1 MADTS
6 SGDGK
11 VTMRLFLMLLLLCSH
26 SALSKGF
33 DTEPQ
38 ALETIDLPDRY
49 RRINYSRRYSLAM
62 PDELKTE
69 RLSPGSSFFLIT
81 TSKGKNGK
89 AVFVVDE
96 ILASSSLLRPERY
109 GLKGS
114 RRDLLTALYDKNY
127 ISNDEVFETRQLF
140 FELSHNVEVYTRDGF
155 IFFRKDR

>member
-1 MADTS
+1 
-6 SGDGK
+6 
-11 VTMRLFLMLLLLCSH
+11 MRLLLMLLLLCSH

-38 ALETIDLPDRY
+38 ALETIDLPDGYKRVK
-49 RRINYSRRYSLAM
+49 YSKRYSFAM
-62 PDELKTE
+62 PDNFKTR
-69 RLSPGSSFFLIT
+69 RLSPASRSFFIT
-81 TSKGKNGK
+81 TSNGK
-89 AVFVVDE
+89 KDKAVIAVDE
-96 ILASSSLLRPERY
+96 ILASSKLFLRPENY
-109 GLKGS
+109 GLSGS